1 MNLQDYYFN
10 AGEKPLDRI
19 PQNGGFAAIFRTI
32 ACVGDSLSSGE
43 FQIKKLQEEGY
54 Y

>member
-19 PQNGGFAAIFRTI
+19 PQNGGFCGNFPHH
-32 ACVGDSLSSGE
+32 CLCGG
-43 FQIKKLQEEGY
+43 
-54 Y
+54 